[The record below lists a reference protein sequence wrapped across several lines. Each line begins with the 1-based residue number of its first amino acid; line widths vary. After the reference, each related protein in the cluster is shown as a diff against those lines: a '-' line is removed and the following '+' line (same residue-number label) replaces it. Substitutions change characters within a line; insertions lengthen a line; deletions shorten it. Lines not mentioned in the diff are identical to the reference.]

1 MSATPRARWP
11 YVFISAFL
19 GTAIEQYDFLLY
31 GTASALV
38 FNKIFFPNLDP
49 LAGTIA
55 ALGTYAAG
63 YFARGAGALICGH
76 FGDRIGRKT
85 LLLTTLLVMGVAS
98 TLVGCL
104 PTYAAI
110 GIWAPILLTTLRVLQ
125 GFAIGGEQSGAI
137 VLGVESAPA
146 NRRGLYGSWSNSGS
160 YGGALLSTGALLL
173 TSLLPEH
180 EFLSWG
186 WRVPFLFSAVL
197 VVMGL
202 LGRARLPETRE
213 FKQLQATDSVA
224 RFPLRDLLRDQH
236 REVAIVFMARLG
248 EITWSV
254 FVLLFSVAYVT
265 VQLKLPRSVVLSAI
279 MAGAALG
286 VFTVPLFAA
295 LSDRI
300 GRKPLYLFGL
310 IVCAV
315 YVWPY
320 FSLLNTRDPALI
332 TLAIVVALGVVH
344 PLMYGPQGG
353 FFADMFDVRVRFSGV
368 SIGAIG
374 AVVGGGINPVI
385 CSSLLAHRAGDPSGV
400 ALYITISALIAA
412 CFVAMAPRGSAA
424 RHALPAGTPASTETA
439 ADVSAV
445 SRSSQS

>member
-1 MSATPRARWP
+1 MSSNPRSRWH

-55 ALGTYAAG
+55 SLGTYAAG

-110 GIWAPILLTTLRVLQ
+110 GLWAPILLTTLRVLQ

-180 EFLSWG
+180 DFLSWG

-197 VVMGL
+197 VVIGL
-202 LGRARLPETRE
+202 VGRARLPETPE
-213 FKQLQATDSVA
+213 FKQLKATQSIA
-224 RFPLRDLLRDQH
+224 HFPLRDLLRDQ
-236 REVAIVFMARLG
+236 RRQVAIVFMARLG

-265 VQLKLPRSVVLSAI
+265 VQLKLPRSVILGAI
-279 MAGAALG
+279 MAGAAMA

-295 LSDRI
+295 LSDRV
-300 GRKPLYLFGL
+300 GRKPLYLLGL
-310 IVCAV
+310 VICAI

-320 FSLLNTRDPALI
+320 FSLLNTRDPMFI
-332 TLAIVVALGVVH
+332 TLATVIALGVVH

-385 CSSLLAHRAGDPSGV
+385 CSSLLAHGGGDPSGV

-412 CFVAMAPRGSAA
+412 CFVLFAPRSSAA
-424 RHALPAGTPASTETA
+424 GHASPAPAASIAAGGETA
-439 ADVSAV
+439 AQVN
-445 SRSSQS
+445 QL

>member
-1 MSATPRARWP
+1 MSAVPAPSRSRWP

-38 FNKIFFPNLDP
+38 FSKIFFPNLDP

-55 ALGTYAAG
+55 SLGTYAAG

-76 FGDRIGRKT
+76 FGDRIGRKK
-85 LLLTTLLVMGVAS
+85 LLLATLLVMGVAS
-98 TLVGCL
+98 TAVGCL

-110 GIWAPILLTTLRVLQ
+110 GLWAPVLLTTLRVLQ

-146 NRRGLYGSWSNSGS
+146 HRRGLYGSWSNSGS

-173 TSLLPEH
+173 TSLLPEPA
-180 EFLSWG
+180 FLSWG

-197 VVMGL
+197 VVIGL
-202 LGRARLPETRE
+202 VGRAKLPETPE
-213 FKQLQATDSVA
+213 FKQLQATRSVA
-224 RFPLRDLLRDQH
+224 RFPLRDLLRDQP
-236 REVAIVFMARLG
+236 RQALIVFMARFG

-254 FVLLFSVAYVT
+254 FVLLFTVAYVT
-265 VQLKLPRSVVLSAI
+265 VQLKLPRSVILGAVMS
-279 MAGAALG
+279 GAAVG

-310 IVCAV
+310 LVCAL

-320 FSLLNTRDPALI
+320 FSLLNTRDPLLI
-332 TLAIVVALGVVH
+332 TLAIVIALGVVH

-353 FFADMFDVRVRFSGV
+353 FFADMFDARVRFSGV

-374 AVVGGGINPVI
+374 AVIGGGINPVI
-385 CSSLLAHRAGDPSGV
+385 CSSLLAQRGGDPYGV
-400 ALYITISALIAA
+400 AWYITGSALFAA
-412 CFVAMAPRGSAA
+412 CFVACAPR
-424 RHALPAGTPASTETA
+424 RTTVQPAGAEPMRSEAHA
-439 ADVSAV
+439 APGNQV
-445 SRSSQS
+445 

>member
-1 MSATPRARWP
+1 MSAVPAPSRSRWP
-11 YVFISAFL
+11 YVFVSAFL

-38 FNKIFFPNLDP
+38 FSKIFFPNLDP

-55 ALGTYAAG
+55 SLGTYAAG

-76 FGDRIGRKT
+76 FGDRIGRKK
-85 LLLTTLLVMGVAS
+85 LLLATLLVMGVAS
-98 TLVGCL
+98 TAVGFL
-104 PTYAAI
+104 PTYAMI
-110 GIWAPILLTTLRVLQ
+110 GLWAPVLLTTLRVLQ

-146 NRRGLYGSWSNSGS
+146 HRRGLYGSWSNSGS

-173 TSLLPEH
+173 TSLLPEPA
-180 EFLSWG
+180 FLSWG

-197 VVMGL
+197 VVIGL
-202 LGRARLPETRE
+202 VGRTKLPETPE
-213 FKQLQATDSVA
+213 FKQLQATRSVA
-224 RFPLRDLLRDQH
+224 RFPLRDLLRDQP
-236 REVAIVFMARLG
+236 RLVLIVFMARFG

-254 FVLLFSVAYVT
+254 FVLLFTVAYVT
-265 VQLKLPRSVVLSAI
+265 VQLKLPRSVILGALMS
-279 MAGAALG
+279 GAAVG

-310 IVCAV
+310 LVCAL

-320 FSLLNTRDPALI
+320 FSLLNTRDPRLI

-353 FFADMFDVRVRFSGV
+353 FFADMFDARVRFSGV

-374 AVVGGGINPVI
+374 AVIGGGINPVI
-385 CSSLLAHRAGDPSGV
+385 YSSLLAQRGGDPYGV
-400 ALYITISALIAA
+400 AWYITGSALLAA
-412 CFVAMAPRGSAA
+412 CFVAW
-424 RHALPAGTPASTETA
+424 TPKRTA
-439 ADVSAV
+439 AQSTGAEPQAV
-445 SRSSQS
+445 PGSQV

>member
-1 MSATPRARWP
+1 M
-11 YVFISAFL
+11 
-19 GTAIEQYDFLLY
+19 
-31 GTASALV
+31 
-38 FNKIFFPNLDP
+38 
-49 LAGTIA
+49 
-55 ALGTYAAG
+55 
-63 YFARGAGALICGH
+63 
-76 FGDRIGRKT
+76 
-85 LLLTTLLVMGVAS
+85 
-98 TLVGCL
+98 
-104 PTYAAI
+104 
-110 GIWAPILLTTLRVLQ
+110 
-125 GFAIGGEQSGAI
+125 
-137 VLGVESAPA
+137 LGVESAPA
-146 NRRGLYGSWSNSGS
+146 NRRGLYGSRSNSGS

-197 VVMGL
+197 VMIGL
-202 LGRARLPETRE
+202 VGRARLPETRE

-224 RFPLRDLLRDQH
+224 WFPLRDLLRDKR
-236 REVAIVFMARLG
+236 REVVIVLMTRLG

-265 VQLKLPRSVVLSAI
+265 VQLKLPRPVVLGAI
-279 MAGAALG
+279 MAGAAMV

-300 GRKPLYLFGL
+300 GRKPLYLSGL
-310 IVCAV
+310 MVCAV

-320 FSLLNTRDPALI
+320 FSLLNTRDPVLI

-344 PLMYGPQGG
+344 PLMYGMDRKGPQGG

-400 ALYITISALIAA
+400 ALYITISTLIAA
-412 CFVAMAPRGSAA
+412 CFVAFAPRASAS
-424 RHALPAGTPASTETA
+424 PAAMPASTDTTTA
-439 ADVSAV
+439 AAAV
-445 SRSSQS
+445 SQANQT

>member
-1 MSATPRARWP
+1 MQERDIHFTWGQDIGSPTDKSAHWTKLIVAASKQDQPRASHVRHSSRP
-11 YVFISAFL
+11 LALCLRLFSAQP
-19 GTAIEQYDFLLY
+19 IEQYDFLLY

-63 YFARGAGALICGH
+63 H

-85 LLLTTLLVMGVAS
+85 RLLTTLLVVRRS
-98 TLVGCL
+98 LTLVGCL

-110 GIWAPILLTTLRVLQ
+110 GIWAPVFLTTLRALQ
-125 GFAIGGEQSGAI
+125 RFAIGGEQSGAI

-146 NRRGLYGSWSNSGS
+146 NRRGLYGSRSNSGS

-197 VVMGL
+197 VMIGL
-202 LGRARLPETRE
+202 VGRARLPETRE

-224 RFPLRDLLRDQH
+224 WFPLRDLLRDKR
-236 REVAIVFMARLG
+236 REVVIVLMTRLG

-265 VQLKLPRSVVLSAI
+265 VQLKLPRPVVLGAI
-279 MAGAALG
+279 MAGAAMV

-300 GRKPLYLFGL
+300 GRKPLYLSGL
-310 IVCAV
+310 MVCAV

-320 FSLLNTRDPALI
+320 FSLLNTRDPVLI

-344 PLMYGPQGG
+344 PLMYGM
-353 FFADMFDVRVRFSGV
+353 DRK
-368 SIGAIG
+368 
-374 AVVGGGINPVI
+374 
-385 CSSLLAHRAGDPSGV
+385 
-400 ALYITISALIAA
+400 
-412 CFVAMAPRGSAA
+412 
-424 RHALPAGTPASTETA
+424 
-439 ADVSAV
+439 AV
-445 SRSSQS
+445 SSPTCSTSG

>member
-1 MSATPRARWP
+1 MSPNSRSRWP
-11 YVFISAFL
+11 YVFVSAFL

-38 FNKIFFPNLDP
+38 FNRIFFPNLDP

-76 FGDRIGRKT
+76 FGDRIGRKK

-104 PTYAAI
+104 PSYGRI
-110 GIWAPILLTTLRVLQ
+110 GLWAPILLTTLRILQ

-137 VLGVESAPA
+137 VLGVESAPS

-173 TSLLPEH
+173 TSQLPEH
-180 EFLSWG
+180 DFLSWG

-197 VVMGL
+197 VVIGL
-202 LGRARLPETRE
+202 AGRTRLPETIE
-213 FKQLQATDSVA
+213 FTQLKATESIA
-224 RFPLRDLLRDQH
+224 RFPLRDLLRDQ
-236 REVAIVFMARLG
+236 RRQVAIVFMARLG
-248 EITWSV
+248 EISWSV

-265 VQLKLPRSVVLSAI
+265 VQLKLPRSVILGAI
-279 MAGAALG
+279 MAGAALA
-286 VFTVPLFAA
+286 VFTVPLFAV

-310 IVCAV
+310 VVCAI

-320 FSLLNTRDPALI
+320 FSLLNTRDPMLI

-353 FFADMFDVRVRFSGV
+353 FFADMFDARVRFTGV
-368 SIGAIG
+368 SFGAIG

-385 CSSLLAHRAGDPSGV
+385 CSSLLAHRGGDPAAV
-400 ALYITISALIAA
+400 ALYITASMLTVA
-412 CFVAMAPRGSAA
+412 CFVAFAPRKLAA
-424 RHALPAGTPASTETA
+424 RHASSASIPDSTEA
-439 ADVSAV
+439 ATRINRA
-445 SRSSQS
+445 

>member
-1 MSATPRARWP
+1 MSAVSVPSRSRWP
-11 YVFISAFL
+11 YVFVSAFL

-38 FNKIFFPNLDP
+38 FSKIFFPNLDP

-55 ALGTYAAG
+55 SLGTYAAG

-76 FGDRIGRKT
+76 FGDRIGRKK
-85 LLLTTLLVMGVAS
+85 LLLATLLVMGVAS
-98 TLVGCL
+98 TAVGCL
-104 PTYAAI
+104 PTYAMI
-110 GIWAPILLTTLRVLQ
+110 GLWAPVLLTTLRVLQ

-146 NRRGLYGSWSNSGS
+146 HRRGLYGSWSNSGS

-173 TSLLPEH
+173 TSLLPEPA
-180 EFLSWG
+180 FLSWG

-197 VVMGL
+197 VVIGL
-202 LGRARLPETRE
+202 VGRAKLPETPE
-213 FKQLQATDSVA
+213 FKQLQATRSVA
-224 RFPLRDLLRDQH
+224 RFPLRDLLRDQP
-236 REVAIVFMARLG
+236 RQVLIVFMARFG

-254 FVLLFSVAYVT
+254 FVLLFTVAYVT
-265 VQLKLPRSVVLSAI
+265 VQLKLPRSVILGAVMS
-279 MAGAALG
+279 GAAVG

-310 IVCAV
+310 LVCAL

-320 FSLLNTRDPALI
+320 FSLLNTRDPLLI

-353 FFADMFDVRVRFSGV
+353 FFADMFDARVRFSGV

-374 AVVGGGINPVI
+374 AVIGGGINPVI
-385 CSSLLAHRAGDPSGV
+385 CSSLLAQRGGDPYGV
-400 ALYITISALIAA
+400 AWYITGSALFAA
-412 CFVAMAPRGSAA
+412 CFVAW
-424 RHALPAGTPASTETA
+424 TPKRTA
-439 ADVSAV
+439 AQSTGAEPHAV
-445 SRSSQS
+445 PGSQV

>member
-1 MSATPRARWP
+1 MSSSPRSRWP
-11 YVFISAFL
+11 YVFVSAFL

-85 LLLTTLLVMGVAS
+85 LLLTTLLVMGIAS

-104 PTYAAI
+104 PTYASI
-110 GIWAPILLTTLRVLQ
+110 GIWAPILLTSLRVLQ

-137 VLGVESAPA
+137 VLGVESAPVH
-146 NRRGLYGSWSNSGS
+146 RRGLYGSWSNSGS

-173 TSLLPEH
+173 TSRLPEQD
-180 EFLSWG
+180 FLSWG
-186 WRVPFLFSAVL
+186 WRLPFLFSAVL
-197 VVMGL
+197 VVIGL
-202 LGRARLPETRE
+202 VGRARLPETRE
-213 FKQLQATDSVA
+213 FTQLKATASLA
-224 RFPLRDLLRDQH
+224 RFPLRDLLRDH
-236 REVAIVFMARLG
+236 RRQVVIVFMARLG

-265 VQLKLPRSVVLSAI
+265 VQLKVPRSVVLTAI
-279 MAGAALG
+279 MAGAASA
-286 VFTVPLFAA
+286 VFTVPLVAA

-300 GRKPLYLFGL
+300 GRKPLYLLGL
-310 IVCAV
+310 LTCAA

-320 FSLLNTRDPALI
+320 FHMLDTRNPVII
-332 TLAIVVALGVVH
+332 TLAIVIALGIVH

-385 CSSLLAHRAGDPSGV
+385 CSSLLAHRGGDPFSV

-412 CFVAMAPRGSAA
+412 CFVALAPRGSRERDAS
-424 RHALPAGTPASTETA
+424 HASVLAGNLAGNEAPAQGNHP
-439 ADVSAV
+439 
-445 SRSSQS
+445 